1 MSRSKSKRPRPSS
14 PARGTSSPAGTSGP
28 TEGKGPSG
36 AAAPAS
42 ASDSRAAG
50 TGGKAA
56 PTSASGHDGT
66 GGTAAPE
73 STSGH
78 VRADTG
84 ANAGAGAD
92 NAGTESPSPSASE
105 PSHSG
110 TSPASG
116 SAVPPRGTTPAPSG
130 GLPLNILRVWLSAYR
145 VEVVLF
151 LVSFVVLA
159 SFSSQRF
166 LRQSA
171 APHFVYQA
179 QSWLDGRPDIDPQ
192 VLPNLEDWACVRL
205 VDGEKV
211 RCEGRPLPSDRWFVS
226 FPSFPAVVM
235 LPFVALHGYQF
246 NDTSFDVIVGALAVA
261 LFYSL
266 LRFLAKEGESARGRD
281 ENIALALIL
290 AFGTLFFYCAIR
302 GEVWFSAEV
311 MGVAFTCLYV
321 RNGVRA
327 HRPVLAGL
335 FFSMATLTRTPL
347 FFTGVFFVL
356 EALCPGPEPRLEQL
370 KALGRN
376 WKPAARKV
384 GLFALGAAP
393 LGLIAAAY
401 NVYRFGRPGEFG
413 HRFLF
418 NNRVNADID
427 HRGLFHW
434 EYLPRNLE
442 AAFLKLPK
450 VSLEPLRLAYDP
462 YGLTLLLTLPLLVF
476 LLIPKT
482 RPRLHWSLW
491 LTVAAC
497 ALPGLLYQNTGYMQF
512 GFRFSLDY
520 TPYLLLLFAV
530 GGWSLR
536 NRAVMAAVALGVLV
550 NFWGA
555 VAFRGYTELVR
566 NW

>member
-1 MSRSKSKRPRPSS
+1 MSRSKSKRPRPST
-14 PARGTSSPAGTSGP
+14 PAQGASSPP
-28 TEGKGPSG
+28 G
-36 AAAPAS
+36 AKAPAPEQR
-42 ASDSRAAG
+42 ASSTATTAASESRATG
-50 TGGKAA
+50 TGA
-56 PTSASGHDGT
+56 TSAQH
-66 GGTAAPE
+66 
-73 STSGH
+73 
-78 VRADTG
+78 
-84 ANAGAGAD
+84 
-92 NAGTESPSPSASE
+92 
-105 PSHSG
+105 
-110 TSPASG
+110 ASG
-116 SAVPPRGTTPAPSG
+116 SATMTAASSAADAQATARGGSVAPTPASEHGHASAGAPPEHGQPGPSGSATPHGLPAPKG

-145 VEVVLF
+145 VEVALF
-151 LVSFVVLA
+151 AVAFVVLA

-179 QSWLDGRPDIDPQ
+179 QAWMEGRLDIDPQ
-192 VLPNLEDWACVRL
+192 VLPNLEDWACVR
-205 VDGEKV
+205 VVNGEKV
-211 RCEGRPLPSDRWFVS
+211 RCEGRPLPSDRWYVS

-261 LFYSL
+261 FFYSL
-266 LRFLAKEGESARGRD
+266 LRFLAKEGETARNRD
-281 ENIALALIL
+281 ENIALSLIL

-311 MGVAFTCLYV
+311 MGVAFTCLYA
-321 RNGVRA
+321 RNAVRA

-356 EALCPGPEPRLEQL
+356 EALCPGPESRLEQL
-370 KALGRN
+370 KALGRD

-393 LGLIAAAY
+393 LGLLAAAY

-427 HRGLFHW
+427 HWGLFHW

-450 VSLEPLRLAYDP
+450 VSFEPLRLAYDP
-462 YGLTLLLTLPLLVF
+462 HGLTLLLTLPILVF

-482 RPRLHWSLW
+482 RPRLHWPLW

-520 TPYLLLLFAV
+520 TPYLLLLFAI

-536 NRAVMAAVALGVLV
+536 NRAVLAAVALGVLV